1 VKARSGTI
9 ALAALAFGGA
19 ALLTAAPAVAAPG
32 DNGTVD
38 IREVGSTTA
47 APTLAEASVCNF
59 YLDATGFE
67 SVTQATWQI
76 ATDPA
81 QAGGETRSG
90 TVSLTN
96 GAGVTAAVTPQL
108 PNGTYKL
115 TWSFLGQELAGKE
128 KSFRIACPA
137 NADESTTDQAPT
149 ADRPLA
155 GQPAA
160 VQPAADAQVVD
171 QAAAADDS
179 GASEQFGDDESGYGD
194 GGDSGRDGG
203 GNGGDWGD
211 DNGGGNSWGGDNWGN
226 DDSGYGGS
234 HHRKHHGSHH
244 FWPNSGP
251 HTGLGGSIAAA
262 STGEIAAGAFLAAGA
277 VAGGGL
283 LVIRMA
289 RRRRNRVA

>member
-1 VKARSGTI
+1 VNARSGTI

-19 ALLTAAPAVAAPG
+19 ALLTAAPALAAPG
-32 DNGTVD
+32 DTGTVD

-47 APTLAEASVCNF
+47 GPTLAVASVCNF
-59 YLDATGFE
+59 YLDASGFE
-67 SVTQATWQI
+67 TVTQATWQI
-76 ATDPA
+76 AADPA
-81 QAGGETRSG
+81 QPGGETRSG

-128 KSFRIACPA
+128 KSFQVACPA
-137 NADESTTDQAPT
+137 NADESTTDQAP
-149 ADRPLA
+149 AVDQPLA
-155 GQPAA
+155 DQPAA
-160 VQPAADAQVVD
+160 IQPAADAQ
-171 QAAAADDS
+171 AADES
-179 GASEQFGDDESGYGD
+179 GVSQQFGDDESGYGD
-194 GGDSGRDGG
+194 GGDSGRQGS

-211 DNGGGNSWGGDNWGN
+211 DNSGNDNWGGDKWG
-226 DDSGYGGS
+226 DDEGGYGGS
-234 HHRKHHGSHH
+234 HHRKHHHGSHH

-262 STGEIAAGAFLAAGA
+262 GTGEIAAGAFLAAGA

-283 LVIRMA
+283 LVIRTA

>member
-1 VKARSGTI
+1 MNARSGTI

-19 ALLTAAPAVAAPG
+19 ALLTAAPALAAPG
-32 DNGTVD
+32 DTGTVD

-47 APTLAEASVCNF
+47 GPTLAVASVCNF
-59 YLDATGFE
+59 YLDASGFE
-67 SVTQATWQI
+67 TVTQATWQI
-76 ATDPA
+76 AADPA
-81 QAGGETRSG
+81 QPGGETRSG

-128 KSFRIACPA
+128 KSFQVACPA
-137 NADESTTDQAPT
+137 NADESTTDQAP
-149 ADRPLA
+149 AVDQPLA
-155 GQPAA
+155 DQPAA
-160 VQPAADAQVVD
+160 IQPAADAQ
-171 QAAAADDS
+171 AADES
-179 GASEQFGDDESGYGD
+179 GVSQQFGDDESGYGD
-194 GGDSGRDGG
+194 GGDSGRQGS

-211 DNGGGNSWGGDNWGN
+211 DNSGNDNWGGDKWG
-226 DDSGYGGS
+226 DDEGGYGGS
-234 HHRKHHGSHH
+234 HHRKHHHGSHH

-262 STGEIAAGAFLAAGA
+262 STGEITAGAFLAAGA

-283 LVIRMA
+283 LVIRTA

>member
-1 VKARSGTI
+1 VNARSGTI

-19 ALLTAAPAVAAPG
+19 ALLTAAPALAAPG
-32 DNGTVD
+32 DTGTVD

-47 APTLAEASVCNF
+47 GPTLAVASVCNF
-59 YLDATGFE
+59 YLDASGFE
-67 SVTQATWQI
+67 TVTQATWQI
-76 ATDPA
+76 AADPA
-81 QAGGETRSG
+81 QPGGETRSG

-128 KSFRIACPA
+128 KSFQVACPA
-137 NADESTTDQAPT
+137 NADESTTDQAP
-149 ADRPLA
+149 AVDQPLA
-155 GQPAA
+155 DQPAA
-160 VQPAADAQVVD
+160 IQPAADAQ
-171 QAAAADDS
+171 AADES
-179 GASEQFGDDESGYGD
+179 GVSQQFGDDESGYGD
-194 GGDSGRDGG
+194 GGDSGRQGS

-211 DNGGGNSWGGDNWGN
+211 DNSGNDNWGGDKWG
-226 DDSGYGGS
+226 DDEGGYGGS
-234 HHRKHHGSHH
+234 HHRKHHHGSHH
-244 FWPNSGP
+244 VWPNSGP

-262 STGEIAAGAFLAAGA
+262 STGEITAGAFLAAGA

-283 LVIRMA
+283 LVIRTA

>member
-1 VKARSGTI
+1 MNARSGTI

-47 APTLAEASVCNF
+47 APTQAAAGVCNF

-67 SVTQATWQI
+67 TVTQATWQI
-76 ATDPA
+76 AADPA
-81 QAGGETRSG
+81 QPGGETRSG

-128 KSFRIACPA
+128 KSFQVACPA
-137 NADESTTDQAPT
+137 NADETTTDQAPT
-149 ADRPLA
+149 AGQPLA
-155 GQPAA
+155 DQPAA
-160 VQPAADAQVVD
+160 LQPAANTQVAD
-171 QAAAADDS
+171 QALAADDP
-179 GASEQFGDDESGYGD
+179 GASEQFGDDGSRYGDD
-194 GGDSGRDGG
+194 GGDSGRG
-203 GNGGDWGD
+203 GGDWGD
-211 DNGGGNSWGGDNWGN
+211 DNGGGNSWSGDNWG
-226 DDSGYGGS
+226 DDESGYGGS
-234 HHRKHHGSHH
+234 HHRKQHGSHH

-262 STGEIAAGAFLAAGA
+262 GTGEIAAGAFLAAGA
-277 VAGGGL
+277 LAGGGL
-283 LVIRMA
+283 LVIRTA

>member
-1 VKARSGTI
+1 VNARSGTI

-19 ALLTAAPAVAAPG
+19 ALLTAAPALAAPG
-32 DNGTVD
+32 DTGTVD

-47 APTLAEASVCNF
+47 GPTLAVASVCNF
-59 YLDATGFE
+59 YLDASGFE
-67 SVTQATWQI
+67 TVTQATWQI
-76 ATDPA
+76 AADPA
-81 QAGGETRSG
+81 QPGGETRSG

-128 KSFRIACPA
+128 KSFQVACPA
-137 NADESTTDQAPT
+137 NADESTTDQAP
-149 ADRPLA
+149 AVDQPLA
-155 GQPAA
+155 DQPAA
-160 VQPAADAQVVD
+160 IQPAADAQ
-171 QAAAADDS
+171 AADES
-179 GASEQFGDDESGYGD
+179 GVSQQFGDDDGGYGD
-194 GGDSGRDGG
+194 GGDSGRQGS

-211 DNGGGNSWGGDNWGN
+211 DNSGNDNWGGDKWG
-226 DDSGYGGS
+226 DDEGGYGGS
-234 HHRKHHGSHH
+234 HHRKHHHGSHH

-262 STGEIAAGAFLAAGA
+262 STGEITAGAFLAAGA

-283 LVIRMA
+283 LVIRTA

>member
-1 VKARSGTI
+1 VNARSGTI

-19 ALLTAAPAVAAPG
+19 ALLTAAPALAAPG
-32 DNGTVD
+32 DTGTVD

-47 APTLAEASVCNF
+47 GPTLAVASVCNF

-67 SVTQATWQI
+67 TVTQATWQI
-76 ATDPA
+76 AADPA
-81 QAGGETRSG
+81 QPGGETRSG

-128 KSFRIACPA
+128 KSFQVACPA
-137 NADESTTDQAPT
+137 NADESTTDQAP
-149 ADRPLA
+149 AVDQPLA
-155 GQPAA
+155 DQPAA
-160 VQPAADAQVVD
+160 VQPAADAQ
-171 QAAAADDS
+171 AADES
-179 GASEQFGDDESGYGD
+179 GVSQQFGDDDGGYGD
-194 GGDSGRDGG
+194 GGDSGRQGS

-211 DNGGGNSWGGDNWGN
+211 DNSGNDNWGGDKWG
-226 DDSGYGGS
+226 DDEGGYGGS
-234 HHRKHHGSHH
+234 HHRKHHHGSHH

-283 LVIRMA
+283 LVIRTA
-289 RRRRNRVA
+289 RRRRNRLA

>member
-1 VKARSGTI
+1 MNARSGTI

-19 ALLTAAPAVAAPG
+19 ALLTAAPALAAPG
-32 DNGTVD
+32 DTGTVD

-47 APTLAEASVCNF
+47 GPTLAVASVCNF
-59 YLDATGFE
+59 YLDASGFE
-67 SVTQATWQI
+67 TVTQATWQI
-76 ATDPA
+76 AADPA
-81 QAGGETRSG
+81 QPGGETRSG

-128 KSFRIACPA
+128 KSFQVACPA
-137 NADESTTDQAPT
+137 NADESTTDQAP
-149 ADRPLA
+149 AVDQPLA
-155 GQPAA
+155 DQPAA
-160 VQPAADAQVVD
+160 VQPAADAQ
-171 QAAAADDS
+171 AADES
-179 GASEQFGDDESGYGD
+179 GVSQQFGDDDGGYGD
-194 GGDSGRDGG
+194 GGDSGRQGS

-211 DNGGGNSWGGDNWGN
+211 DNSGNDNWGGDKWG
-226 DDSGYGGS
+226 DDEGGYGGS
-234 HHRKHHGSHH
+234 HHRKHHHGSHH

-283 LVIRMA
+283 LVIRTA
-289 RRRRNRVA
+289 RRRRNRLA

>member
-1 VKARSGTI
+1 MNARSGTI

-19 ALLTAAPAVAAPG
+19 ALLTAAPALAAPG
-32 DNGTVD
+32 DTGTVD

-47 APTLAEASVCNF
+47 GPTLAVASVCNF
-59 YLDATGFE
+59 YLDASGFE
-67 SVTQATWQI
+67 TVTQATWQI
-76 ATDPA
+76 AADPA
-81 QAGGETRSG
+81 QPGGETRSG

-128 KSFRIACPA
+128 KSFQVACPA
-137 NADESTTDQAPT
+137 NADESTTDQAP
-149 ADRPLA
+149 AVDQPLA
-155 GQPAA
+155 DQPAA
-160 VQPAADAQVVD
+160 IQPAADAQ
-171 QAAAADDS
+171 AADES
-179 GASEQFGDDESGYGD
+179 GVSQQFGDDESGYGD
-194 GGDSGRDGG
+194 GGDSGRQGS

-211 DNGGGNSWGGDNWGN
+211 DNSGNDNWGGDKWG
-226 DDSGYGGS
+226 DDEGGYGGS
-234 HHRKHHGSHH
+234 HHRKHHHGSHH

-262 STGEIAAGAFLAAGA
+262 STGEITAGAFLAAGA

-283 LVIRMA
+283 LVIRTA
-289 RRRRNRVA
+289 RRRRHRVA

>member
-1 VKARSGTI
+1 MNARSGTI

-19 ALLTAAPAVAAPG
+19 ALLTAAPALAAPG
-32 DNGTVD
+32 DTGTVD

-47 APTLAEASVCNF
+47 GPTLAVASVCNF
-59 YLDATGFE
+59 YLDASGFE
-67 SVTQATWQI
+67 TVTQATWQI
-76 ATDPA
+76 AADPA
-81 QAGGETRSG
+81 QPGGETRSG

-128 KSFRIACPA
+128 KSFQVACPA
-137 NADESTTDQAPT
+137 NADESTTDQAP
-149 ADRPLA
+149 AVDQPLA
-155 GQPAA
+155 DQPAA
-160 VQPAADAQVVD
+160 IQPAADAQ
-171 QAAAADDS
+171 AADES
-179 GASEQFGDDESGYGD
+179 GVSQQFGDDESGYGD
-194 GGDSGRDGG
+194 GGDSGRQGS

-211 DNGGGNSWGGDNWGN
+211 DNSGNDNWGGDKWG
-226 DDSGYGGS
+226 DDEGGYGGS
-234 HHRKHHGSHH
+234 HHRKHHHGSHH
-244 FWPNSGP
+244 VWPNSGP

-262 STGEIAAGAFLAAGA
+262 STGEITAGAFLAAGA

-283 LVIRMA
+283 LVIRTA

>member
-1 VKARSGTI
+1 VNARSGTI

-19 ALLTAAPAVAAPG
+19 ALLTAAPALAAPG
-32 DNGTVD
+32 DTGTVD

-47 APTLAEASVCNF
+47 GPTLAVASVCNF
-59 YLDATGFE
+59 YLDASGFE
-67 SVTQATWQI
+67 TVTQATWQI
-76 ATDPA
+76 AADPA
-81 QAGGETRSG
+81 QPGGETRSG

-128 KSFRIACPA
+128 KSFQVACPA
-137 NADESTTDQAPT
+137 NADESTTDQAP
-149 ADRPLA
+149 AVDQPLA
-155 GQPAA
+155 DQPAA
-160 VQPAADAQVVD
+160 IQPAADAQ
-171 QAAAADDS
+171 AADES
-179 GASEQFGDDESGYGD
+179 GVSQQFGDDDGGY
-194 GGDSGRDGG
+194 GDSGRQGS

-211 DNGGGNSWGGDNWGN
+211 DNSGNDNWGGDKWG
-226 DDSGYGGS
+226 DDEGGYGGS
-234 HHRKHHGSHH
+234 HHRKHHHGSHH

-262 STGEIAAGAFLAAGA
+262 STGEITAGAFLAAGA

-283 LVIRMA
+283 LVIRTA

>member
-1 VKARSGTI
+1 MNARSGTI

-47 APTLAEASVCNF
+47 APALAVAGVCNF

-67 SVTQATWQI
+67 TVTQATWQI

-81 QAGGETRSG
+81 QPGGETRSG

-128 KSFRIACPA
+128 KSFQVACPA
-137 NADESTTDQAPT
+137 NADESTTDQAP
-149 ADRPLA
+149 AVDQPLA
-155 GQPAA
+155 DQPAA
-160 VQPAADAQVVD
+160 VQPAADAQAAD
-171 QAAAADDS
+171 PAAASDES
-179 GASEQFGDDESGYGD
+179 GASEQFGDDDSGYGD
-194 GGDSGRDGG
+194 GGDSGRQGSG
-203 GNGGDWGD
+203 HGGDWGD
-211 DNGGGNSWGGDNWGN
+211 DNSGNNWGGDNWG
-226 DDSGYGGS
+226 DDEGGYGNS
-234 HHRKHHGSHH
+234 HHRKHHHGSHH

-277 VAGGGL
+277 LAGGGL
-283 LVIRMA
+283 LVIRTA

>member
-1 VKARSGTI
+1 MNARSGTI

-19 ALLTAAPAVAAPG
+19 ALLTAAPALAAPG
-32 DNGTVD
+32 DTGTVD

-47 APTLAEASVCNF
+47 GPTLAVASVCNF
-59 YLDATGFE
+59 YLDASGFE
-67 SVTQATWQI
+67 TVTQATWQI
-76 ATDPA
+76 AADPA
-81 QAGGETRSG
+81 QPGGETRSG

-128 KSFRIACPA
+128 KSFQVACPA
-137 NADESTTDQAPT
+137 NADESTTDQAP
-149 ADRPLA
+149 AVDQPLA
-155 GQPAA
+155 DQPAA
-160 VQPAADAQVVD
+160 VQPAADAQ
-171 QAAAADDS
+171 AADES
-179 GASEQFGDDESGYGD
+179 GVSQQFGDDDGGYGD
-194 GGDSGRDGG
+194 GGDSGRQGS

-211 DNGGGNSWGGDNWGN
+211 DNSGNDNWGGDKWG
-226 DDSGYGGS
+226 DDEGGYGGS
-234 HHRKHHGSHH
+234 HHRKHHHGSHH

-262 STGEIAAGAFLAAGA
+262 STGEITAGAFLAAGA

-283 LVIRMA
+283 LVIRTA

>member
-1 VKARSGTI
+1 MNARSGTI

-19 ALLTAAPAVAAPG
+19 ALLTAAPALAAPG
-32 DNGTVD
+32 DTGTVD

-47 APTLAEASVCNF
+47 GPTLAVASVCNF

-67 SVTQATWQI
+67 TVTQATWQI
-76 ATDPA
+76 AADPA
-81 QAGGETRSG
+81 QPGGETRSG

-128 KSFRIACPA
+128 KSFQVACPA
-137 NADESTTDQAPT
+137 NADESTTDQAP
-149 ADRPLA
+149 AVDQPLA
-155 GQPAA
+155 DQPAA
-160 VQPAADAQVVD
+160 VQPAADAQAPD
-171 QAAAADDS
+171 ES
-179 GASEQFGDDESGYGD
+179 GVSQQFGDDESGYGD
-194 GGDSGRDGG
+194 GGDSGRQGS

-211 DNGGGNSWGGDNWGN
+211 DNSGNDNWGGDKWG
-226 DDSGYGGS
+226 DDEGGYGGS
-234 HHRKHHGSHH
+234 HHRKHHHGSHH

-283 LVIRMA
+283 LVIRTA

>member
-1 VKARSGTI
+1 MNARSGTI

-19 ALLTAAPAVAAPG
+19 ALLTAAPALAAPG
-32 DNGTVD
+32 DTGTVD

-47 APTLAEASVCNF
+47 GPTLAVASVCNF
-59 YLDATGFE
+59 YLDASGFE
-67 SVTQATWQI
+67 TVTQATWQI
-76 ATDPA
+76 AADPA
-81 QAGGETRSG
+81 QPGGETRSG

-128 KSFRIACPA
+128 KSFQVACPA
-137 NADESTTDQAPT
+137 NADESTTDQAP
-149 ADRPLA
+149 AVDQPLA
-155 GQPAA
+155 DQPAA
-160 VQPAADAQVVD
+160 VQPAADAQ
-171 QAAAADDS
+171 AADES
-179 GASEQFGDDESGYGD
+179 GVSQQFGDDESGYGD
-194 GGDSGRDGG
+194 GGDSGRQGS

-211 DNGGGNSWGGDNWGN
+211 DNSGNDNWGGDKWG
-226 DDSGYGGS
+226 DDEGGYGGS
-234 HHRKHHGSHH
+234 HHRKHHHGSHH

-262 STGEIAAGAFLAAGA
+262 STGEITAGAFLAAGA

-283 LVIRMA
+283 LVIRTA

>member
-1 VKARSGTI
+1 MNARSGTI

-19 ALLTAAPAVAAPG
+19 ALLTAAPALAAPG
-32 DNGTVD
+32 DTGTVD

-47 APTLAEASVCNF
+47 GPTLAVASVCNF

-67 SVTQATWQI
+67 TVTQATWQI
-76 ATDPA
+76 AADPA
-81 QAGGETRSG
+81 QPGGETRSG

-128 KSFRIACPA
+128 KSFQVACPA
-137 NADESTTDQAPT
+137 NADESTTDQAP
-149 ADRPLA
+149 AVDQPLA
-155 GQPAA
+155 DQPAA
-160 VQPAADAQVVD
+160 VQPAADAQ
-171 QAAAADDS
+171 AADES
-179 GASEQFGDDESGYGD
+179 GVSQQFGDDESGYGD
-194 GGDSGRDGG
+194 GGDSGRQGS

-211 DNGGGNSWGGDNWGN
+211 DNSGNDNWGGDKWG
-226 DDSGYGGS
+226 DDEGGYGGS
-234 HHRKHHGSHH
+234 HHRKHHHGSHH

-262 STGEIAAGAFLAAGA
+262 STGEITAGAFLAAGA

-283 LVIRMA
+283 LVIRTA

>member
-1 VKARSGTI
+1 VNARSGTI

-19 ALLTAAPAVAAPG
+19 ALLTAAPALAAPG
-32 DNGTVD
+32 DTGTVD

-47 APTLAEASVCNF
+47 GPTLAVASVCNF
-59 YLDATGFE
+59 YLDASGFE
-67 SVTQATWQI
+67 TVTQATWQI
-76 ATDPA
+76 AADPA
-81 QAGGETRSG
+81 QPGGETRSG

-128 KSFRIACPA
+128 KSFQVACPA
-137 NADESTTDQAPT
+137 NADESTTDQAP
-149 ADRPLA
+149 AVDQPLA
-155 GQPAA
+155 DQPAA
-160 VQPAADAQVVD
+160 VQPAADAQ
-171 QAAAADDS
+171 AADES
-179 GASEQFGDDESGYGD
+179 GVSQQFGDDDGGYGD
-194 GGDSGRDGG
+194 GGDSGRQGS

-211 DNGGGNSWGGDNWGN
+211 DNSGNDNWGGDKWG
-226 DDSGYGGS
+226 DDEGGYGGS
-234 HHRKHHGSHH
+234 HHRKHHHGSHH

-262 STGEIAAGAFLAAGA
+262 STGEITAGAFLAAGA

-283 LVIRMA
+283 LVIRTA

>member
-1 VKARSGTI
+1 VNARSGTI

-19 ALLTAAPAVAAPG
+19 ALLTAAPALAAPG
-32 DNGTVD
+32 DTGTVD

-47 APTLAEASVCNF
+47 GPTLAVASVCNF
-59 YLDATGFE
+59 YLDASGFE
-67 SVTQATWQI
+67 TVTQATWQI
-76 ATDPA
+76 AADPA
-81 QAGGETRSG
+81 QPGGETRSG

-128 KSFRIACPA
+128 KSFQVACPA
-137 NADESTTDQAPT
+137 NADESTTDQAP
-149 ADRPLA
+149 AVDQPLA
-155 GQPAA
+155 DQPAA
-160 VQPAADAQVVD
+160 IQPAADAQ
-171 QAAAADDS
+171 AADES
-179 GASEQFGDDESGYGD
+179 GVSQQFGDDESGYGD
-194 GGDSGRDGG
+194 GGDSGRQGS

-211 DNGGGNSWGGDNWGN
+211 DNSGNDNWGGDKWG
-226 DDSGYGGS
+226 DDEGGYGGS
-234 HHRKHHGSHH
+234 HHRKHHHGSHH

-262 STGEIAAGAFLAAGA
+262 STGEITAGAFLAAGA

-283 LVIRMA
+283 LVIRTA

>member
-1 VKARSGTI
+1 VNARSGTI

-19 ALLTAAPAVAAPG
+19 ALLTAAPALAAPG
-32 DNGTVD
+32 DTGTVD

-47 APTLAEASVCNF
+47 GPTLAVASVCNF

-67 SVTQATWQI
+67 TVTQATWQI
-76 ATDPA
+76 AADPA
-81 QAGGETRSG
+81 QPGGETRSG

-128 KSFRIACPA
+128 KSFQVACPA
-137 NADESTTDQAPT
+137 NADESTTDQAP
-149 ADRPLA
+149 AVDQPLA
-155 GQPAA
+155 DQPAA
-160 VQPAADAQVVD
+160 IQPAADAQ
-171 QAAAADDS
+171 AADES
-179 GASEQFGDDESGYGD
+179 GVSQQFGDDESGYGD
-194 GGDSGRDGG
+194 GGDSGRQGS

-211 DNGGGNSWGGDNWGN
+211 DNSGNDNWGGDKWG
-226 DDSGYGGS
+226 DDEGGYGGS
-234 HHRKHHGSHH
+234 HHRKHHHGSHH

-262 STGEIAAGAFLAAGA
+262 STGEITAGAFLAAGA

-283 LVIRMA
+283 LVIRTA